1 MGPEQNSGVLPT
13 AGGEETVSAEQLHKG
28 FELAGSLQTSLAVN
42 EQDLNRKIRLRDG
55 EIADVRIRHQT
66 AIGQVETKIII
77 LKDTIREHLHEIG
90 GITLEGWRTGSID
103 PEDVIYAAGLINGI
117 DQPPVFDF
125 ARAEHDL
132 ERFRQL
138 QPGAK
143 ILHVACDGEVDDP
156 AEKIANLKLLDG
168 GILAEAPQVGLAE
181 GTRIWDIQP
190 EIHCKYNDGRTISRL
205 WRYKMAIGDS
215 EVEKLASIWLE
226 DHSPDQVVMPGL
238 GCYSDMRLLSSEL
251 VCLKR
256 LGLDLP
262 PQSQLLKE
270 MMTELEASLEIDR
283 NPNDWELDRTMAN
296 IYLLDE
302 ELFRQVVGRLVNNA
316 NYVNWHQLAEC
327 IAVNSEPNWGSMTS
341 GNRDTAI
348 ARAAYCLNRLILEI
362 TQDQR
367 LPSQT

>member
-1 MGPEQNSGVLPT
+1 MSPEQNSGALPP
-13 AGGEETVSAEQLHKG
+13 ASGEETVSAEQLHKG

-42 EQDLNRKIRLRDG
+42 EQDLNRKIRLRDS
-55 EIADVRIRHQT
+55 EIADVKIRHQT

-90 GITLEGWRTGSID
+90 GITLEGWRTGSIG
-103 PEDVIYAAGLINGI
+103 PEDVIYAAGLINGV

-138 QPGAK
+138 QPGTK
-143 ILHVACDGEVDDP
+143 VLQVACDGEVEDP
-156 AEKIANLKLLDG
+156 AEAIANLKLLDG

-190 EIHCKYNDGRTISRL
+190 EIHCKYSDGRTTNRQ
-205 WRYKMAIGDS
+205 WRYKMAIGDD
-215 EVEKLASIWLE
+215 EVKKLASIWLE
-226 DHSPDQVVMPGL
+226 DHSPDQVVVPRL
-238 GCYSDMRLLSSEL
+238 GCYGDMQLLSSGL
-251 VCLKR
+251 VCLKH
-256 LGLDLP
+256 LGLNLP
-262 PQSQLLKE
+262 PQSQLLEK
-270 MMTELEASLEIDR
+270 MMAEIKASLEIDR

-296 IYLLDE
+296 IYLLNK
-302 ELFRQVVGRLVNNA
+302 ELFRQVVDRLVNEA
-316 NYVNWHQLAEC
+316 NYVNWQLLAEH
-327 IAVNSEPNWGSMTS
+327 IAVNSEPNWDSMTS

-348 ARAAYCLNRLILEI
+348 ARAAYCLNQLILEI